1 MRQGSTSKHSS
12 GHRLEDVVDD
22 VLNTHVP
29 LGDGLLTSGDLSY
42 APASSIMGNMLLHAT
57 FSRVIEIMI
66 DSGQEPPIFKSSNL
80 DGSTA
85 HNERMMATYAGR
97 IKF

>member
-1 MRQGSTSKHSS
+1 
-12 GHRLEDVVDD
+12 
-22 VLNTHVP
+22 
-29 LGDGLLTSGDLSY
+29 
-42 APASSIMGNMLLHAT
+42 MGNMLLHAT

-66 DSGQEPPIFKSSNL
+66 DEGQEPPIFKSSNL

-85 HNERMMATYAGR
+85 HNELMIATYANR